1 MSRSYAPFGCA
12 SPRTPG
18 GALLAEERHHDDE
31 QPGLVGASA
40 RGGGGGGRA
49 ASLASGLI
57 REGESE
63 GGRANGRGVMGCQ
76 LGDATTPARSATWG
90 GGRPA
95 CGLACFFRPL
105 GRNPKKLRARGDDG
119 GRARGAR
126 RAREPPRAARGVPG
140 ATART
145 RRARGRAVARS
156 SGRAVARVRRPARGA
171 ETIDRTAGS
180 FAAVVY
186 GDVSRFNTHLRR
198 RSLGVRPR
206 AARDPAGVDAARAGS
221 RARGRASREPA
232 PKLASRVVQQCRARS
247 VTATKSRT
255 LRERVFFLSSFS
267 HGGRLRGAGLRGHER
282 APKPVEP
289 VGEEN
294 D

>member
-1 MSRSYAPFGCA
+1 
-12 SPRTPG
+12 
-18 GALLAEERHHDDE
+18 
-31 QPGLVGASA
+31 
-40 RGGGGGGRA
+40 
-49 ASLASGLI
+49 
-57 REGESE
+57 
-63 GGRANGRGVMGCQ
+63 MGCQ

-126 RAREPPRAARGVPG
+126 RAREPPARRARRPG

-156 SGRAVARVRRPARGA
+156 SGRARPPAPRGA

-180 FAAVVY
+180 FATVVY

-255 LRERVFFLSSFS
+255 LRERVFFLSSSFPTAGAF
-267 HGGRLRGAGLRGHER
+267 GGWRLRGHER

>member
-1 MSRSYAPFGCA
+1 M
-12 SPRTPG
+12 G
-18 GALLAEERHHDDE
+18 G
-31 QPGLVGASA
+31 
-40 RGGGGGGRA
+40 
-49 ASLASGLI
+49 
-57 REGESE
+57 
-63 GGRANGRGVMGCQ
+63 GVMGCQ

-119 GRARGAR
+119 GRALGAR
-126 RAREPPRAARGVPG
+126 RAREPPARRARRPG
-140 ATART
+140 AIART
-145 RRARGRAVARS
+145 RRARGRAFARS
-156 SGRAVARVRRPARGA
+156 SGRARPPAPRGA

-255 LRERVFFLSSFS
+255 LRERVFFLSSSFPTAGAF
-267 HGGRLRGAGLRGHER
+267 GGWRLRGHER